1 MRGEEHQAPG
11 GGGRRRLVPRE
22 VDVLAVVHDE
32 VLSRA
37 GTESAG
43 GGLGAL
49 DDGTQEAVAVARR

>member
-1 MRGEEHQAPG
+1 
-11 GGGRRRLVPRE
+11 VPRE